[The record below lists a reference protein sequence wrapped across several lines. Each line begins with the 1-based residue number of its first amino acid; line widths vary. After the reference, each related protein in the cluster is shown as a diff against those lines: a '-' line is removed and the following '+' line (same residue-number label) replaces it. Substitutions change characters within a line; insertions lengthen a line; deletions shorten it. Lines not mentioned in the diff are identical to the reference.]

1 MTTLQLFNTA
11 SRQLEDVHAL
21 DGKKVRF
28 YTCGPTVYDYA
39 HIGNFRTFIFE
50 DVLRRALLFFGYKV
64 EQVMNLTDV
73 DDKTIRGALAKNITL
88 DAFTKTYKDAFF
100 EDLAALHI
108 QRVEH
113 YPAATDFIPQMIRM
127 IETLV
132 AKNIAYVGVDKSV
145 YFAIKRFKD
154 YGKLSHLKLEDLQQ
168 GASERVNHDEYAKE
182 SASDFVLW
190 KAYDETRDGGIFWES
205 PFGRGRPGWHLECS
219 VMAQSI
225 LGDTIDIHAGGVDLI
240 FPHHENEIAQSECCS
255 GKLFSRLWVH
265 SEHLLVNGK
274 KMSKSL
280 GNFYTL
286 RDILQKGYDGTT
298 LRFMLLQAHYRTQ
311 LNFTF
316 EGLDAAKATLARIHD
331 FMLRLDA
338 YQPRSGAMWPTA
350 EVVIKAAL
358 DGFSRAL
365 GQDLNMSEALSYLF
379 ELIREA
385 NAAFDAGLPSA
396 KDQALLKEVIQKMD
410 SVLCVCT
417 PVEEEI
423 PQDVLQLVEMRQQAR
438 KEKQWQRSDEIRAE
452 LLQKGYAVDDSPN
465 GARVKRL

>member
-1 MTTLQLFNTA
+1 MTTLQLFNTE

-21 DGKKVRF
+21 DGKKIRF

-50 DVLRRALLFFGYKV
+50 DVLRRALLFFGYQV

-73 DDKTIRGALAKNITL
+73 DDKTIRGAIAKNITL

-100 EDLAALHI
+100 EDLAALNI

-113 YPAATDFIPQMIRM
+113 YPAATDFIPQMITM
-127 IETLV
+127 IEKLV
-132 AKNIAYVGVDKSV
+132 AKNIAYVGADKSV

-168 GASERVNHDEYAKE
+168 GASERVHHDEYAKE

-190 KAYDETRDGGIFWES
+190 KAYDEARDGGIYWDS
-205 PFGRGRPGWHLECS
+205 PFGKGRPGWHLECS

-225 LGDTIDIHAGGVDLI
+225 LGDTIDLHAGGVDLV

-255 GKLFSRLWVH
+255 GKQFSRLWVH
-265 SEHLLVNGK
+265 SEHLLVDGK

-286 RDILQKGYDGTT
+286 RDVMQKGYDGNT

-311 LNFTF
+311 QNFTF
-316 EGLDAAKATLARIHD
+316 EGLDAAKATLTRIHD
-331 FMLRLDA
+331 FMARLKG
-338 YQPRSGAMWPTA
+338 YQPKPSASWPAA
-350 EVVIKAAL
+350 EAAC
-358 DGFSRAL
+358 DSACNGFSKAL
-365 GQDLNMSEALSYLF
+365 SQDLNISEALSCLF
-379 ELIREA
+379 ELIRQVH
-385 NAAFDAGLPSA
+385 AALDAQLPGE
-396 KDQALLKEVIQKMD
+396 KDIARIYDTIQKID
-410 SVLCVCT
+410 SVLGVCK
-417 PVEEEI
+417 PIEEVI
-423 PQDVLQLVEMRQQAR
+423 PQEVLELVAARQQAR
-438 KEKQWQRSDEIRAE
+438 KDKQWQRSDEIRAQ
-452 LLQKGYAVDDSPN
+452 LLQKGYSVEDSSN
-465 GARVKRL
+465 GARIKKL